1 MNRLP
6 KLILAAALLGLL
18 AVSASQ
24 ALAADVVLQPAVYT
38 TRDGVPVLTAPA
50 VTTPVV
56 TTVGWRRAYGYRPYG
71 AYYGYR
77 APYVVARPY
86 VYGGYYGAYPYT
98 GYYGVTPRVY
108 PPYVAPAYVAPYVA
122 PGYYGYRRAW

>member
-56 TTVGWRRAYGYRPYG
+56 TTWGIMAALTGASWLLTRRLALRPTTAQTALELVGASGGRPNG
-71 AYYGYR
+71 
-77 APYVVARPY
+77 
-86 VYGGYYGAYPYT
+86 
-98 GYYGVTPRVY
+98 
-108 PPYVAPAYVAPYVA
+108 
-122 PGYYGYRRAW
+122 